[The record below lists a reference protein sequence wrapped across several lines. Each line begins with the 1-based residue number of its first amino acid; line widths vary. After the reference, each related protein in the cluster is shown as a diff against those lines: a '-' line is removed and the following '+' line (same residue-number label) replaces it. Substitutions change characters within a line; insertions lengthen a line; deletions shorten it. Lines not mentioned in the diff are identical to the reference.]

1 MGLVSWHYYLHTPIL
16 FIFSKLGIE
25 IKSSKIFWMPDPD
38 RGQGVLPFEPVNN
51 EEEDAGNWPTRKE
64 NVIETIGSVKYD
76 EEMSS
81 QPQCVHSCKPH
92 NMLL

>member
-1 MGLVSWHYYLHTPIL
+1 
-16 FIFSKLGIE
+16 
-25 IKSSKIFWMPDPD
+25 MPDPD

-51 EEEDAGNWPTRKE
+51 EEEDAGNWPTHKE

-92 NMLL
+92 NVLL